1 MNRLVRSYAA
11 LVRMGIAEAVTYRAQ
26 VIIGLTLALVPL
38 IMMAVWLAVV
48 EQVGPATGWHRADFI
63 AYYVGA
69 AMIYQFTIS
78 FTIWEWQHE
87 IRNGDLSSRLLKPLD
102 PFHFYLS
109 RRLGRKIFDVLLLTP
124 VVVLATLLVPELSFP
139 LTPTR
144 FAALVISLLGAF
156 LLSTLMGTVFGM
168 ISFWSTQSANLYYL
182 WFGIGQFLS
191 GWIAPLALFPA
202 WFSRPAYLLPFHST
216 LGFPVEILIGRADDQ
231 AIVRGLLL
239 SLFWNVAF
247 AVLYRF
253 LWRRGLAR
261 YEAVGS

>member
-1 MNRLVRSYAA
+1 MDRLVRSYAA
-11 LVRMGIAEAVTYRAQ
+11 LVRMAMMEAMTYRAQ
-26 VIIGLTLALVPL
+26 IIIGFLLALVPL

-48 EQVGPATGWHRADFI
+48 DQVGPAAGWGRADFI
-63 AYYVGA
+63 SYYVGA
-69 AMIYQFTIS
+69 AVVYQFTIS
-78 FTIWEWQHE
+78 FTVWDWQRD

-109 RRLGRKIFDVLLLTP
+109 RRLGRKFFDVLLLTP
-124 VVVLATLLVPELSFP
+124 VVVLAALLIPELRFP
-139 LTPTR
+139 LTPVR
-144 FAALVISLLGAF
+144 FAAFVISLVGAF
-156 LLSTLMGTVFGM
+156 LLSTLMGTFFGV
-168 ISFWSTQSANLYYL
+168 ISFWSTQSGHLFGL

-202 WFSRPAYLLPFHST
+202 WFSQPASVLPFRST
-216 LGFPVEILIGRADDQ
+216 LGFPVEILIGRADDA
-231 AIVRGLLL
+231 AILSGLLI

-247 AVLYRF
+247 AVLYRI